1 MQHTSINSST
11 EANMKDVYNF
21 LLFDV
26 IFLTVSIKVDS

>member
-26 IFLTVSIKVDS
+26 IFFNSINKG